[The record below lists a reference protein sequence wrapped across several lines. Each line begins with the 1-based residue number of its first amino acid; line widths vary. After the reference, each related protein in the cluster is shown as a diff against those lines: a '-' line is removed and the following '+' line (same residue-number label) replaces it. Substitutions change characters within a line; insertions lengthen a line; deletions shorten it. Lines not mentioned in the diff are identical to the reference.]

1 MYLDEHVLLKMRK
14 TAGAMINKIFEFD
27 YSLHQQ
33 FSSSLVKH
41 VNRGQMA

>member
-14 TAGAMINKIFEFD
+14 TAGALMNQIFEFD

-33 FSSSLVKH
+33 L
-41 VNRGQMA
+41 N